1 MEQLTRYL
9 AENSITRA
17 EFARRLSISPAYVSE
32 ILRTDAG
39 KRKRPSLELAVR
51 IEAATAGA
59 VSVGDWVSHNS
70 STSEAPHAE
79 ERA

>member
-9 AENSITRA
+9 ADNSITRA
-17 EFARRLSISPAYVSE
+17 EFARRLNISPAYVSE

-59 VSVGDWVSHNS
+59 VSVGDWVSHDVS
-70 STSEAPHAE
+70 PVSAPSKEAS
-79 ERA
+79 